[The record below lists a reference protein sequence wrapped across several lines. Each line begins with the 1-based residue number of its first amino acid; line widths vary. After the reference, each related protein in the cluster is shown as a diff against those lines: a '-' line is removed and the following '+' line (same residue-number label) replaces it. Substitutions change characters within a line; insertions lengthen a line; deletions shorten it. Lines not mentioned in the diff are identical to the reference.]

1 MPSIHYL
8 SKKKRKGGRIIAAL
22 IGLMI
27 GYIIGGQSL
36 EAVKDYA
43 AAERQKHEMAINIIR
58 NDALAK
64 MAMADAAGNMQMVA
78 YYRWVLNHPERVIES
93 MDGPDNVVKKRA
105 YQNRQF

>member
-8 SKKKRKGGRIIAAL
+8 SITKRKGGRIIAAL
-22 IGLMI
+22 MALTI
-27 GYIIGGQSL
+27 GYILGVQSL

-43 AAERQKHEMAINIIR
+43 QAEMQKHEMAISIIR

-78 YYRWVLNHPERVIES
+78 YYRWVLSHPERVIES
-93 MDGPDNVVKKRA
+93 MDGPDAVVKKRA
-105 YQNRQF
+105 YQNGQF

>member
-8 SKKKRKGGRIIAAL
+8 SKKKRKGGRIIAV
-22 IGLMI
+22 LMGVTL
-27 GYIIGGQSL
+27 GYILGAQSF

-43 AAERQKHEMAINIIR
+43 HAERQKHEKAISIIK
-58 NDALAK
+58 NDALEKIAI
-64 MAMADAAGNMQMVA
+64 ADAAGDIRMLA

-93 MDGPDNVVKKRA
+93 MDGPDAVVKKRA

>member
-1 MPSIHYL
+1 M
-8 SKKKRKGGRIIAAL
+8 
-22 IGLMI
+22 
-27 GYIIGGQSL
+27 

-64 MAMADAAGNMQMVA
+64 MAMANAAGNMQMVA

>member
-8 SKKKRKGGRIIAAL
+8 SRTKRKGGRIIAAL
-22 IGLMI
+22 MALTI
-27 GYIIGGQSL
+27 GYILGVQSL

-58 NDALAK
+58 NDALEK

-78 YYRWVLNHPERVIES
+78 YYRWVLSHPERVIES

>member
-1 MPSIHYL
+1 MPNIHYL
-8 SKKKRKGGRIIAAL
+8 SQKKRKGGKIIAV
-22 IGLMI
+22 LMGI
-27 GYIIGGQSL
+27 TLGYILGVQSF

-43 AAERQKHEMAINIIR
+43 HAERQKHEMAINSFR

-78 YYRWVLNHPERVIES
+78 YYRWVLSHPERVIES

>member
-8 SKKKRKGGRIIAAL
+8 SRTKRKGGRIIAAL
-22 IGLMI
+22 MALTIGV
-27 GYIIGGQSL
+27 QSL

-64 MAMADAAGNMQMVA
+64 MAMADAAGDIRMLA
-78 YYRWVLNHPERVIES
+78 YYRWVLSHPERVIES

>member
-22 IGLMI
+22 MALTIGV
-27 GYIIGGQSL
+27 QSL

-43 AAERQKHEMAINIIR
+43 HAERQKHEKAISIIK
-58 NDALAK
+58 NDALEKIAI
-64 MAMADAAGNMQMVA
+64 ADAAGDIRMLA

>member
-1 MPSIHYL
+1 MPNIHYL
-8 SKKKRKGGRIIAAL
+8 SRKKRKGGRIIAAL
-22 IGLMI
+22 MG
-27 GYIIGGQSL
+27 IIICSILSLQSL

-43 AAERQKHEMAINIIR
+43 AAERQKHEMAISIIK

-64 MAMADAAGNMQMVA
+64 MAMADAAGNIQMVA

>member
-22 IGLMI
+22 MALTI
-27 GYIIGGQSL
+27 GYILGVQSL
-36 EAVKDYA
+36 EAVKDYDA
-43 AAERQKHEMAINIIR
+43 GERQKHEMAITIIK

-64 MAMADAAGNMQMVA
+64 IAMADAAGNIQMVA

>member
-8 SKKKRKGGRIIAAL
+8 SRTKRKGGRIIAAL
-22 IGLMI
+22 MALTIGV
-27 GYIIGGQSL
+27 QSL
-36 EAVKDYA
+36 ESVKDYA

-64 MAMADAAGNMQMVA
+64 MAMADAAGDIRMLA